1 MEIECSSSTTDPSVS
16 NSSIISNGTNKSLLS
31 CVKSLVELE
40 LSLTQSLSDTSALLE
55 LSVPQSMSQVNTILS
70 LARTYSTRTSAPPGW
85 NPNLPVIHFSTPN
98 PLPHQLRQGAL
109 GAMEL
114 NFVKEE
120 RAAKRRKIEQDLLNK
135 KALEELKR
143 RKDASEKEQQGID
156 PKRKEVMDHVKME
169 DDVEKKRRAE
179 RKTVALKKQNEKMKA
194 KVAAL
199 SMNLSDSDDSSSE
212 EDTDS
217 D

>member
-1 MEIECSSSTTDPSVS
+1 
-16 NSSIISNGTNKSLLS
+16 
-31 CVKSLVELE
+31 
-40 LSLTQSLSDTSALLE
+40 
-55 LSVPQSMSQVNTILS
+55 
-70 LARTYSTRTSAPPGW
+70 
-85 NPNLPVIHFSTPN
+85 
-98 PLPHQLRQGAL
+98 
-109 GAMEL
+109 MEL